1 MFKVAIFR
9 VWVVVQGL
17 GAWFSCLWCRRC
29 VCFVACLASVWF
41 RKKRVEPCVFDFG
54 TFYRVFDCVFEGL
67 GFNGEVM
74 GDVSEGMV
82 ALAVSK
88 VWVVFS
94 IRKGSRGVPLV
105 TG

>member
-1 MFKVAIFR
+1 M
-9 VWVVVQGL
+9 
-17 GAWFSCLWCRRC
+17 
-29 VCFVACLASVWF
+29 
-41 RKKRVEPCVFDFG
+41 
-54 TFYRVFDCVFEGL
+54 FEGL

-82 ALAVSK
+82 ALAVSR

-94 IRKGSRGVPLV
+94 IRKRSRGVPLV